1 MEFKPVALPGTLPAL
16 VYVPLQTSALCALIK
31 SRLWEGV
38 VGEAMQGFSGPPLSP
53 ANYKMGSE
61 DGRSEDGREG
71 VGGEEAESLYLSRE
85 LLQCK

>member
-16 VYVPLQTSALCALIK
+16 VYGPLQTSALCALIK
-31 SRLWEGV
+31 SRLCVWGVV

-61 DGRSEDGREG
+61 DGREG
-71 VGGEEAESLYLSRE
+71 VGEEAESLYLSRE